1 MDLMDKYHERVA
13 ERIKFRG
20 LPIHEQLSII
30 EERSNESNAIIG
42 EIYLSS
48 IFLELTERKQN
59 ETILIDLLENASLV
73 KSYGIAGMGDVEW
86 RWIFSTRN
94 LLIGISGMSHR
105 GGPILVGGN
114 YKVYRL
120 DKEQNNTIDI
130 DEIAPALFGY

>member
-1 MDLMDKYHERVA
+1 MDKYHERVA

-48 IFLELTERKQN
+48 IFLELTDRNQN
-59 ETILIDLLENASLV
+59 EIILVDLLGTASIV
-73 KSYGIAGMGDVEW
+73 KAYGIMGMGDVEY

-94 LLIGISGMSHR
+94 LLIGICGTSYR
-105 GGPILVGGN
+105 GGPLLVGGN

-120 DKEQNNTIDI
+120 DKEQKNTIDI
-130 DEIAPALFGY
+130 DKIAPALFGC

>member
-1 MDLMDKYHERVA
+1 MDLMDKYAERVA
-13 ERIKFRG
+13 ERQKFRA

-30 EERSNESNAIIG
+30 EEQSNESNAIIG

-48 IFLELTERKQN
+48 IFLELTDRNQN
-59 ETILIDLLENASLV
+59 EIILVDLLGTASIV
-73 KSYGIAGMGDVEW
+73 KAYGIMGMGDVEW

-105 GGPILVGGN
+105 GGPILVSGN

-120 DKEQNNTIDI
+120 DKEQKNTIEI
-130 DEIAPALFGY
+130 DKIAPALFGY

>member
-48 IFLELTERKQN
+48 IFLELTDRKKN
-59 ETILIDLLENASLV
+59 EIILIDLLENASLV
-73 KSYGIAGMGDVEW
+73 KSYGIQGMGDVEF

-105 GGPILVGGN
+105 GGPILVSGN

-120 DKEQNNTIDI
+120 DKEQKNNIDI
-130 DEIAPALFGY
+130 DKIALALFGY

>member
-48 IFLELTERKQN
+48 IFLELTDRKKN
-59 ETILIDLLENASLV
+59 EIILIDLLENASLV
-73 KSYGIAGMGDVEW
+73 KSYGIQGMGDVEF

-94 LLIGISGMSHR
+94 LLIGICGTSYR
-105 GGPILVGGN
+105 GGPLLVGGN

-120 DKEQNNTIDI
+120 DKEQKNTIDI
-130 DEIAPALFGY
+130 DKIARALFGC